1 VVCPTDHRHH
11 KTLQIPTALVIAER
25 KGANISTTVDMR
37 LMHTA
42 SLYTVYTSMHQCH
55 QLQPCRH
62 FLPQKSP
69 HTSLHPPETKTGTFL
84 PVHIPWDT
92 NILG

>member
-1 VVCPTDHRHH
+1 MLPGDFTVSEGHRH
-11 KTLQIPTALVIAER
+11 PLV
-25 KGANISTTVDMR
+25 R

-42 SLYTVYTSMHQCH
+42 SLYTVFTSMHQCH

-62 FLPQKSP
+62 FLPQKTP

-84 PVHIPWDT
+84 PVYIPWDT
-92 NILG
+92 NILGSHFIYSLDDAI